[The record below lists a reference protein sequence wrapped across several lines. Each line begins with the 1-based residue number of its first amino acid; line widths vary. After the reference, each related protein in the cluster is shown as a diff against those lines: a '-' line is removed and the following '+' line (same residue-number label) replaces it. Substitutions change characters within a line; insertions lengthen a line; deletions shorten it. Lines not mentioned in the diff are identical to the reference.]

1 MTRISNQ
8 ATIDR
13 NLLRAARA
21 LRRHI
26 AGVNARD
33 PGIGIPGWVHEITYF
48 ASIRDERIE
57 LLVVNR
63 GRPRQAPYSGYRR
76 LSLRTMD
83 FAEPELRLVPATKM
97 APIIA
102 RACEAVGLR
111 AAGWWPGVDVF
122 RFA

>member
-1 MTRISNQ
+1 MTNQ

-63 GRPRQAPYSGYRR
+63 GRPRYAPYSGFRR
-76 LSLRTMD
+76 LGLQSKN
-83 FAEPELRLVPATKM
+83 FADPNLRLLPATKM

-102 RACEAVGLR
+102 RACETAGLC
-111 AAGWWPGVDVF
+111 AAGWWPEVDVV
-122 RFA
+122 RVA

>member
-26 AGVNARD
+26 AGVNYRD
-33 PGIGIPGWVHEITYF
+33 PGFGIPGHVHDITYF
-48 ASIRDERIE
+48 AATRAGRIE

-63 GRPRQAPYSGYRR
+63 GRPRYAPYSGFRR
-76 LSLRTMD
+76 LDLQTKN
-83 FAEPELRLVPATKM
+83 FADPNRRLLPATKM

-102 RACEAVGLR
+102 RACETAGLR
-111 AAGWWPGVDVF
+111 ATGWWPGVDVF
-122 RFA
+122 RSA